1 MVNSFA
7 DILGFKA
14 DINSEYPY
22 EITIFSSMSPE
33 NFNWVSPN
41 LLALIL
47 LEVWNI
53 SLAFSEN
60 IIRDKC

>member
-41 LLALIL
+41 LLALVL
-47 LEVWNI
+47 LEG
-53 SLAFSEN
+53 
-60 IIRDKC
+60 